1 MRRTLCLAILACAT
15 SVSAESTKPDAK
27 LAPESA
33 VAETLATWNEE
44 GSKLVAMAEDFP
56 EAKYDYKPTPEMRSF
71 AEQLLHVAA
80 DNVGLVGAV
89 QTGKWVEADLSRKAF
104 DTKAKVVAQLKKSI
118 ADDAALITRIGDAGM
133 MKPFKSPFAP
143 KIVTPM
149 GFWLDAAGH
158 MSEHYGQ
165 LVVYYRLNKLV
176 PPESR
181 PKK

>member
-1 MRRTLCLAILACAT
+1 MRSSLILAVLVAST
-15 SVSAESTKPDAK
+15 PVFADSAKPDK
-27 LAPESA
+27 PIAPQSS

-44 GSKLVAMAEDFP
+44 GRKLVAMAEDFP
-56 EAKYDYKPTPEMRSF
+56 EAKYDYKPSPEMRSF

-80 DNVGLVGAV
+80 GNAGFLDVMR
-89 QTGKWVEADLSRKAF
+89 TGKFTEADLSRKEF

-118 ADDAALITRIGDAGM
+118 ADDAAFITKTGDAGM
-133 MKPFKSPFAP
+133 MKPMKSPWAP
-143 KIVTPM
+143 KMVTPM

>member
-1 MRRTLCLAILACAT
+1 MRSSLVVAAVLACT
-15 SVSAESTKPDAK
+15 SPVFAESTKAV
-27 LAPESA
+27 APESA
-33 VAETLATWNEE
+33 VAETLGTWNEE
-44 GSKLVAMAEDFP
+44 GRKLVAMAEDFP
-56 EAKYDYKPTPEMRSF
+56 EAKYDYKPSPELRSF

-80 DNVGLVGAV
+80 GNSGFLAAV
-89 QTGKWVEADLSRKAF
+89 QTGKFNESELTRKDF

-118 ADDAALITRIGDAGM
+118 ADDAAYITKVGDAGM
-133 MKPFKSPFAP
+133 MKPMKSPWAP
-143 KIVTPM
+143 KMVTPM

-165 LVVYYRLNKLV
+165 LVIYYRLNKLV

>member
-1 MRRTLCLAILACAT
+1 MRTILLAAALVVTTQAFA
-15 SVSAESTKPDAK
+15 A
-27 LAPESA
+27 APSP

-44 GSKLVAMAEDFP
+44 GRKLIAMAEDFP
-56 EAKYDYKPTPEMRSF
+56 EAKYDFKPSPEMRSF

-80 DNVGLVGAV
+80 GNAGFLEVAEGR
-89 QTGKWVEADLSRKAF
+89 KFKEPDLSRKQY
-104 DTKAKVVAQLKKSI
+104 DTKAKVVALVKKSI
-118 ADDAALITRIGDAGM
+118 ADDAAFITKTGDAGM
-133 MKPFKSPFAP
+133 VKAITSPWDAS
-143 KIVTPM
+143 KQVTPM
-149 GFWLDAAGH
+149 GFWLDATGH

>member
-1 MRRTLCLAILACAT
+1 MRISLLLAVLVSSSPVLADAAK
-15 SVSAESTKPDAK
+15 AEPKI
-27 LAPESA
+27 APQSA

-44 GSKLVAMAEDFP
+44 GRKLVAMAEDFP
-56 EAKYDYKPTPEMRSF
+56 EAKYDYKPSPEMRSF

-80 DNVGLVGAV
+80 GNAGFVGAV
-89 QTGKWVEADLSRKAF
+89 QTGKWVEADLTRKEF

-118 ADDAALITRIGDAGM
+118 ADDAALITKIGDAGM
-133 MKPFKSPFAP
+133 MKPMKSPWAP
-143 KIVTPM
+143 KMVTPM